1 MQFFRVVY
9 QFVHLI
15 KILAIID
22 NDVICVYNTWSINY
36 NIKFGIILINKGTKL
51 SQHLVSPLQ
60 CHEDAAL
67 CHWIKTTEGDALL

>member
-22 NDVICVYNTWSINY
+22 NDVICVYNTWSIISIYWN
-36 NIKFGIILINKGTKL
+36 GIII
-51 SQHLVSPLQ
+51 
-60 CHEDAAL
+60 
-67 CHWIKTTEGDALL
+67 